1 MSVPGQVGAMS
12 EARLKT
18 RLLVQAILRRYDQ
31 QAIPAYIRRKGDPDA
46 GTILLKIDFGPAEA
60 MVLGQARDAEGRAG
74 WLKLGGAE
82 RLSDA
87 DAEAAI
93 EKAIRRDPDLYVIE
107 VEDPQGRIF
116 VEGPLL

>member
-1 MSVPGQVGAMS
+1 MS
-12 EARLKT
+12 EPRLKT

-31 QAIPAYIRRKGDPDA
+31 EAIPVYIRRNGDPDA
-46 GTILLKIDFGPAEA
+46 GTVLLKIAISRDNA
-60 MVLGQARDAEGRAG
+60 VILSQARDADGRAG
-74 WLKLGGAE
+74 WLRLGGE
-82 RLSDA
+82 HPLSDQ

-107 VEDPQGRIF
+107 IEDSKARIL

>member
-1 MSVPGQVGAMS
+1 MS

-31 QAIPAYIRRKGDPDA
+31 EAIPVFIRRKGDPDA
-46 GTILLKIDFGPAEA
+46 GTILLKIAFGPTEA
-60 MVLGQARDAEGRAG
+60 MVLGQARDADGTAG
-74 WLKLGGAE
+74 WMALGGAD

-93 EKAIRRDPDLYVIE
+93 EKAIKRDPDLYVIE
-107 VEDPQGRIF
+107 VEDPKGRVF
-116 VEGPLL
+116 VEGPRL